1 MSFPRRVKQGIRPA
15 CRLPVERLAHICA
28 DARCKR
34 RSSDLVNKKHTHY
47 IDPTKSINMAVAE
60 KPTILIVEDEP
71 SIIELV
77 TFTLK
82 EAGWNVAAV
91 QNVAD
96 AWNFI
101 QQRLPQLILLDW
113 MLPDQS
119 GLRLLSRIR
128 GDRQFNELP
137 VIMLTAK
144 SMEEDKI
151 AGLDNGA
158 DDYVTKPFSPRE
170 LTARIN
176 ALLRRKTPEHSQ
188 QLMSAGKITLD
199 PVSCSV
205 SIDNEKIDIG
215 HAEFKLL
222 KFFLAHPERV
232 FSRSQL
238 LDKVWGDHVVIEE
251 RTVDVHVLRLRKAL
265 KEAEHLIKTVRSVGY
280 MLSEK

>member
-1 MSFPRRVKQGIRPA
+1 MPEA
-15 CRLPVERLAHICA
+15 LP
-28 DARCKR
+28 
-34 RSSDLVNKKHTHY
+34 S
-47 IDPTKSINMAVAE
+47 
-60 KPTILIVEDEP
+60 ILIVEDEP
-71 SIIELV
+71 AIVELV
-77 TFTLK
+77 SFTLK
-82 EAGWNVAAV
+82 EAGWNPVAAH
-91 QNVAD
+91 NVND
-96 AWNFI
+96 AWEFI
-101 QQRLPQLILLDW
+101 QRRTPHLVLLDW
-113 MLPDQS
+113 MLPDQT
-119 GLRLLSRIR
+119 GLRFLSRLR
-128 GDRQFNELP
+128 SDRTYNDLP

-188 QLMSAGKITLD
+188 SVMSAGAVKLD
-199 PVSCSV
+199 PVSCNV
-205 SIDNEKIDIG
+205 SIAEQKIDIG

-222 KFFLAHPERV
+222 KFFLAHPDRV

-265 KEAEHLIKTVRSVGY
+265 KEAEYLIKTVRSVGY

>member
-1 MSFPRRVKQGIRPA
+1 MA
-15 CRLPVERLAHICA
+15 A
-28 DARCKR
+28 DKTNI
-34 RSSDLVNKKHTHY
+34 LV
-47 IDPTKSINMAVAE
+47 
-60 KPTILIVEDEP
+60 VEDEP
-71 SIIELV
+71 AIVELV
-77 TFTLK
+77 SFTLK
-82 EAGWNVAAV
+82 EAGWQPTAV
-91 QNVAD
+91 HSAND
-96 AWNFI
+96 AWDYL
-101 QQRLPQLILLDW
+101 QRRTPQMMLLDW
-113 MLPDQS
+113 MLPDQT

-128 GDRQFNELP
+128 SDRQFTDLP

-176 ALLRRKTPEHSQ
+176 ALLRRKTPEHAQSV
-188 QLMSAGKITLD
+188 MNAGPVKLD
-199 PVSCSV
+199 PVSCNV
-205 SIDNEKIDIG
+205 SLNDQKIDIG

-222 KFFLAHPERV
+222 KFFLAHPDRV

-265 KEAEHLIKTVRSVGY
+265 KDAEYLIKTVRSVGY

>member
-1 MSFPRRVKQGIRPA
+1 MA
-15 CRLPVERLAHICA
+15 
-28 DARCKR
+28 
-34 RSSDLVNKKHTHY
+34 SD
-47 IDPTKSINMAVAE
+47 
-60 KPTILIVEDEP
+60 KPSILIVEDEP

-77 TFTLK
+77 TYTLK
-82 EAGWNVAAV
+82 EAGWDAQAV
-91 QNVAD
+91 HNAAD
-96 AWNFI
+96 AWESM
-101 QQRLPQLILLDW
+101 QRRTPHLILLDW

-119 GLRLLSRIR
+119 GLRFLSKIR
-128 GDRQFNELP
+128 ADRQFNELP

-158 DDYVTKPFSPRE
+158 DDYITKPFSPRE
-170 LTARIN
+170 LTARIK
-176 ALLRRKTPEHSQ
+176 ALLRRKTPEHAQS
-188 QLMSAGKITLD
+188 LMSAGTVSLD
-199 PVSCSV
+199 PVSCTV
-205 SIDNEKIDIG
+205 SLGSQKIEIG

-222 KFFLAHPERV
+222 KFFLAHPDRV

-265 KEAEHLIKTVRSVGY
+265 KDAEYLIKTVRSVGY

>member
-1 MSFPRRVKQGIRPA
+1 MAS
-15 CRLPVERLAHICA
+15 ER
-28 DARCKR
+28 
-34 RSSDLVNKKHTHY
+34 T
-47 IDPTKSINMAVAE
+47 
-60 KPTILIVEDEP
+60 TILIVEDEP
-71 SIIELV
+71 AIVELV
-77 TFTLK
+77 SFTLK
-82 EAGWNVAAV
+82 AANWNACAVGSAAEAWE
-91 QNVAD
+91 
-96 AWNFI
+96 FM

-128 GDRQFNELP
+128 ADRQFQQVP

-170 LTARIN
+170 LISRIR
-176 ALLRRKTPEHSQ
+176 ALLRRKSPEHGEE
-188 QLMSAGKITLD
+188 LLSAGDVTLD
-199 PVSCSV
+199 PVGFSV
-205 SIDNEKIDIG
+205 SIRNEKIEIG
-215 HAEFKLL
+215 HAEFRLL
-222 KFFLAHPERV
+222 KFFLAHPDRV

-238 LDKVWGDHVVIEE
+238 LDKVWGDHVMIEE

-265 KEAEHLIKTVRSVGY
+265 KEAGGLIRTVRSVGY